1 VSTDRGD
8 LRSCVKGKKKVVD
21 WTVGQRQVKNRQQS
35 LIERYRQGIGD
46 QRSSWIAGPELARML
61 KI

>member
-1 VSTDRGD
+1 
-8 LRSCVKGKKKVVD
+8 VKGEKVID

-35 LIERYRQGIGD
+35 LIERYHQGIGD
-46 QRSSWIAGPELARML
+46 QRSSWIAGPELAQML